1 MGEYKF
7 VGTYGG
13 GHYDQVWRMGMMMGG
28 GFPSTFIH

>member
-13 GHYDQVWRMGMMMGG
+13 GHYDQVWRMGMMMV